1 MIAASPHK
9 YRSEA
14 RARGRSEAVIDAALA
29 QAAVPEGR
37 GAPAILTL
45 RHLAFRMGVSYEYLR
60 SVIASRGS
68 DCYREFRITKRGGG
82 LRRIVVPAPEL
93 MAVQRWIVREI
104 LRREPVH
111 PSSFAYARG
120 SSIIACADRHVGAGW
135 LLKLDIHDFFE
146 SIPEKSVYRVFRSI
160 GYQRLVA
167 FELARLCTRPWLLPP
182 AATLEAR
189 QVRNWETRGI
199 EFYRQRFTGYVPQGA
214 PTSPMLSNLVCRE
227 LDEQLATF
235 GVSAGLV
242 YTRYSDD
249 ITFSGAATSFSRDS
263 AVRTVAEVRTI
274 LARHRFRLHERKISI
289 VPPGGRKVVLGLLVD
304 RDRPR
309 LSRELRHRLED
320 HVRGIEKFGIA
331 AHAAHRKFSSVT
343 GMINHIAGLLRF
355 AGHVEPQWTDP
366 LRARFDAALVASAW
380 SPAY

>member
-1 MIAASPHK
+1 MIAASPHQ
-9 YRSEA
+9 YRAEA

-29 QAAVPEGR
+29 QAAVPEAR

-45 RHLAFRMGVSYEYLR
+45 GHFAFRMGVSHKYLR
-60 SVIASRGS
+60 SVIAKRGS
-68 DCYREFRITKRGGG
+68 DCYREFRISKRSGGV
-82 LRRIVVPAPEL
+82 RRIVVPEPEL

-120 SSIIACADRHVGAGW
+120 SSIVGCARRHVGTGW

-167 FELARLCTRPWLLPP
+167 FELARLCTRPWLFPP
-182 AATLEAR
+182 AATLDAR
-189 QVRNWETRGI
+189 RVRHWETRGI
-199 EFYRQRFTGYVPQGA
+199 EVYRREFTGYVPQGA
-214 PTSPMLSNLVCRE
+214 PTSPMLSNLVCRG
-227 LDEQLATF
+227 LDEELTAF
-235 GVSAGLV
+235 AASAGLV

-249 ITFSGAATSFSRDS
+249 ITFSGAAGGFSRDR
-263 AVRTVAEVRTI
+263 ALRIVAEVRTI
-274 LARHRFRLHERKISI
+274 LARYRFRLHERKISI

-304 RDRPR
+304 RERPR
-309 LSRELRHRLED
+309 LSPELRHRLKD

-331 AHAAHRKFSSVT
+331 AHASDRKFASVT

-355 AGHVEPQWTDP
+355 AGHVEPDLVDP
-366 LRARFDAALVASAW
+366 LRARFDAALVASGW